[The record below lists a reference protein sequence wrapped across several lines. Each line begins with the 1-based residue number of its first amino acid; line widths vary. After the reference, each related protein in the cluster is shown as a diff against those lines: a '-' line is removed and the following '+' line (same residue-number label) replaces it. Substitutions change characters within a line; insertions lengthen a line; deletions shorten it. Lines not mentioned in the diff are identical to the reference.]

1 MFGWLQQL
9 FRVVRPQKWTTQ
21 ANANATSANQPK
33 YEEAEQYRQDASNHA
48 AAKGKYMADS
58 QAAFRMGDKK
68 AAKDLSDLGKEEG
81 HEMDRLNR
89 IAADIFFK
97 HNNPN
102 DNGSNRFGLVDLH
115 GLFVKEA
122 MMYAER
128 AIQKELDRVID
139 DDTPDTPNTRVENIR
154 KASKD
159 VPLIRGRVRQV
170 VFIVGMGNH
179 SEGHVRKIKPA
190 LDEMIAEKYPTF
202 RLFDDKPHKGC
213 ILVDFN
219 ENDNEN
225 EQRLTEAAV
234 PSDQNNKQKGNT
246 GCVIA

>member
-1 MFGWLQQL
+1 MFEWLKQL
-9 FRVVRPQKWTTQ
+9 FCVVRPQKWTNQ
-21 ANANATSANQPK
+21 ANANATSTNQPK
-33 YEEAEQYRQDASNHA
+33 YEEAEQYRQDASDHA
-48 AAKGKYMADS
+48 AARGKCMADS

-81 HEMDRLNR
+81 HEMDRLNG
-89 IAADIFFK
+89 IAANIFFT
-97 HNNPN
+97 HNNPQE
-102 DNGSNRFGLVDLH
+102 NGTNKFGLVDLH

-139 DDTPDTPNTRVENIR
+139 DDTPDTPNTRIENIH
-154 KASKD
+154 KAGK
-159 VPLIRGRVRQV
+159 VVLIRGRVKQV

-202 RLFDDKPHKGC
+202 RLVDDKPHKGC
-213 ILVDFN
+213 ILVNFN

-225 EQRLTEAAV
+225 NVRSTEAAA
-234 PSDQNNKQKGNT
+234 PSNNQNKGGP